1 MNLLEGHST
10 DEVKLKSQFGSKSAE
25 LVSSFIHLV
34 NIHLVAR
41 DLLEDKLIRGQNLKK
56 TNTWR
61 DSNPQTFGHE
71 VRVMQLC
78 FNHCPFEFSTS

>member
-41 DLLEDKLIRGQNLKK
+41 DLLVDTLIRGQNLKK
-56 TNTWR
+56 PT
-61 DSNPQTFGHE
+61 PGGIQTLKLLAMRC
-71 VRVMQLC
+71 VSC
-78 FNHCPFEFSTS
+78 SCASTTALLS